1 MWYNKIKSKFR
12 RTPMAAGDRVLPIYS
27 GDETDLYFQ
36 VDGGDIYKE
45 GDIERDA
52 FSGDVTVK
60 AGSSQSSVSTN
71 TSFSLSYWDANRG
84 VWDQLALKTADDWS
98 GIHIVSGNS
107 GDANYMGA
115 FEGCT
120 NFTSSSTSTTPVI
133 DGEHTVGFFKGCVNF
148 DSSLENWD
156 FSNILR
162 SDNMFDDCTSMSA
175 GNFHNT
181 LLKMHRDKNEAITVD
196 SEQYIGAENI
206 VIEVAQTLT
215 LIKMM
220 RDVGQIVV
228 GYEAGILT
236 MNSSEPYNTAYTY
249 GGTKVV
255 V

>member
-1 MWYNKIKSKFR
+1 
-12 RTPMAAGDRVLPIYS
+12 MAAGDRVLPIYS

-36 VDGGDIYKE
+36 VDDGDIYKE
-45 GDIERDA
+45 GDIARDE

-60 AGSSQSSVSTN
+60 AGSSKLEVNSS
-71 TSFSLSYWDANRG
+71 TSFALSYWDANRG
-84 VWDQLALKTADDWS
+84 AWDQGALKTADNWS

-120 NFTSSSTSTTPVI
+120 NFTSSTTSTTPVI
-133 DGEHTVGFFKGCVNF
+133 DGEHTVNFFKGCVNF
-148 DSSLENWD
+148 DSPLDKWD

-162 SDNMFDDCTSMSA
+162 SDGMFDDCTSMSA
-175 GNFHNT
+175 ENFHNT
-181 LLKMHRDKNEAITVD
+181 LLKMRRDKNEAITP
-196 SEQYIGAENI
+196 ETPQYIGAENI
-206 VIEVAQTLT
+206 VIEVAETLT

-220 RDVGQIVV
+220 RDVGQIVT
-228 GYEAGILT
+228 GYESGILT
-236 MNSSEPYNTAYTY
+236 MDSSEPYNTTQYNY